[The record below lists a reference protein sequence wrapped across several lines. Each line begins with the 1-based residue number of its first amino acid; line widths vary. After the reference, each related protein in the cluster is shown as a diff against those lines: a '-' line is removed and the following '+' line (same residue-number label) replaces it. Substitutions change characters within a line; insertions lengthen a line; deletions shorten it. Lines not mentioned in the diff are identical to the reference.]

1 MPENAAFE
9 AVATP
14 RDRCRVAFVSDP
26 AFAAARHLVGAAA
39 KRDAD
44 RAAAF
49 ADRAARDAAC
59 LRKEAKRRRRVR
71 WVKNMASLCNSSASF
86 DGDIGAWDVSKVTT
100 LQGAFQGCASFNQDL
115 SAWDVSKVTTL
126 RGAFTDA
133 AAFNEPLGRFDVF
146 GAFVAW
152 DVSSVTTLQ
161 GAFLGCASFN
171 QDLSAWDVSKVTTL
185 RGAFSDAAAFDQ
197 NIGAWDVSSVTTLQG
212 AFQGAASFDEDL
224 GDWDV
229 SKVTTLRRTF
239 EGAAEFD
246 APIGDWDVS
255 KVTVM
260 YEMFYNAAAFD
271 QPIGD
276 WDVSQVTTMV
286 STFEGAAAFD
296 ADIGD
301 WDVSQVTVMDYMFLG
316 ADEFIQCVNW
326 VTPANSFGVGGDP
339 WHPDLQCYP
348 FDNRNNLENAVDEWL
363 DDSGDA
369 QTKYGP
375 ISRWDTSR
383 VTDMATLFQETAS
396 FDEPIGGWDTS
407 KVTDMSFTFD
417 AAAAFDQDIGAWDV
431 SSVTDMYETF
441 DGATIFNQD
450 IGGWDTSKLTDMG
463 FTFGETAAFDQDI
476 SAWDVSSV
484 TSMYAAFYGAAAFN
498 TPIGG
503 WEVSQV
509 TNMVSTFQGAA
520 AFDADIGNW
529 DVSKVPDMSYLFSG
543 AAAFDADIGNWD
555 VSQVTSMYTMFWD
568 AATFN
573 QDIGEWDVSRVT
585 DMYETFYN
593 ATAFNAAI
601 GGWDV
606 SQVSTM
612 RGMFYDAVAFNALIG
627 DWHVSKV
634 TNMREMFFNA
644 AAFDADIGDWDTSA
658 VTNMY
663 AAFADASAFNQPIGD
678 WDVSP
683 TTAKTDMFLN
693 ADAFDQCL
701 PWYAEFTCNPTPAPS
716 SVSPTPAPS
725 PAPSVSPTPAPSVS
739 PTPAPRFSGMDAATA
754 ANNSAV
760 FEAGLADAAGV
771 GADAVDVEFLS
782 EDAVS
787 RRRRLDEA
795 AFTLRYA
802 IAVAPAN
809 AESVTADLADAEHV
823 LERILAAA
831 VAADLEAAFEDLAV
845 PAPSAAPSA
854 APVAAAP
861 PRRADGRAAAP
872 AAAPVALRVVP
883 EAVENAD
890 AVNPSAELVLA
901 AVVETPHGALADV
914 VWSGPFRDADLLT
927 PAAQRVDAGL
937 VYLVVRAGVL
947 APGEAYE
954 FELVATSGGDAG
966 AATIAVTTNAPPRS
980 GRLAV
985 APAAGVALLTEFA
998 LSLDGWVDDQLP
1010 LAYAFYHRLPGET
1023 AATQIAASSEAAA
1036 AARLPRGGGG
1046 GGVRVVVGE
1055 VSDALGAAARVGE
1068 NATVAASDLG
1078 VEALDPVVE
1087 ELLDES
1093 LGAADPDYGGA
1104 LATAVAAT
1112 GEIAPCGDAA
1122 RRGGGGPP
1130 GDLVLRRRRQ
1140 LLVRRGAAGALPRDD
1155 GGGDARRGV
1164 AAAASGGVANA
1175 TCSSATAATCLRYV
1189 SGDDW
1194 DADACVVVES
1204 GDDATVCACAADAA
1218 AADYAAASSQE
1229 SYARYLRTVFRRP
1242 LDGDLLTTGR
1252 PLFRVFLGLA
1262 TFWALAGLAGARLDR
1277 RDAAAAAAKPR
1288 PSEARRR
1295 SSAVLGRGASK
1306 HLETLE
1312 AHLSGDDASRDA
1324 AAAAHFKSLKAAL
1337 PHAIAK
1343 GSYFRKT
1350 ARQSFAARWPLLS
1363 LCRETLRRHHD
1374 WVSIYD
1380 AYDAARPRLA
1390 SCENVRSFRSFG
1402 TGGMCEWDAS
1412 YDEPCVFREPSGG
1425 EETVLDLQVTLLGL
1439 AIALP
1444 LIALVNWAVETY
1456 VFAPTGD
1463 GGDDGGD
1470 VDALADAGARLLDA
1484 LGVDAAVDLGDAD
1497 AVARAALPA
1506 ATRVVLRQRE
1516 ELRVGAALEAAH
1528 WGGALTALDGPA
1540 VQYRALCQLR
1550 YAHELAAFDAGI
1562 AHALYLEHGAR
1573 GGADA
1578 AGRGGRRRRR
1588 RGPARANRAFARS
1601 ARRGAADR
1609 VAAAAK
1615 HGAWRPPLG
1624 TALGLGGLAAFFLLH
1639 EEVQAILFEEAA
1651 NLAAHYVILAALF
1664 VVRGRGDLALV
1675 AVLVVVFGL
1684 LVYVCLPSL
1693 RNRDPLVSRV
1703 SSVDDAAR
1711 EAALAARDG
1720 GGDEDAVAAG
1730 TLAESDDEDAARE
1743 STALE
1748 KFAESDDEDAAL
1760 KEAIAAHEEDTLARF
1775 AESDAG
1781 DDEPLRS
1788 LPSRKPSRLE
1798 ALFDDD
1804 AGGDEPLR
1812 SLPSREPSRLE
1823 GLFDDDAG
1831 DDEPLRSLP
1840 PSDVRRRRA
1849 PSDDDALVA
1858 QRTGTARGAM
1868 SSLIAMFT
1876 ATGGDDDTDD
1886 DRAAPRESV
1895 RRRRAPSD
1903 DDALVAQRTGTAPG
1917 AVSSLI
1923 AIFTGGDDDAE
1934 PECIRAAPSAG

>member
-1 MPENAAFE
+1 MPALLRRCAAAALCAAALAYAAFSFGGVLRIVARDRLAPRRPTAYPRAKCRAMDAARVAAAERRGRGAANGTAAVAALQSYYVDAGVEAAWPVVANATAANHAAYAAAHGLPYARAAPAGARARCGKLRAVGAALADAPAGKWLVFADADLSFACATATPPGAGLDRALRLAARAGGHGTGLLDLVVADRFGLFAARRTRWARRFLARLAAFLDARPALCALSPMPENAAFE

-59 LRKEAKRRRRVR
+59 LRKEAKRRRR
-71 WVKNMASLCNSSASF
+71 
-86 DGDIGAWDVSKVTT
+86 
-100 LQGAFQGCASFNQDL
+100 
-115 SAWDVSKVTTL
+115 
-126 RGAFTDA
+126 
-133 AAFNEPLGRFDVF
+133 
-146 GAFVAW
+146 
-152 DVSSVTTLQ
+152 
-161 GAFLGCASFN
+161 
-171 QDLSAWDVSKVTTL
+171 
-185 RGAFSDAAAFDQ
+185 
-197 NIGAWDVSSVTTLQG
+197 
-212 AFQGAASFDEDL
+212 
-224 GDWDV
+224 
-229 SKVTTLRRTF
+229 
-239 EGAAEFD
+239 
-246 APIGDWDVS
+246 
-255 KVTVM
+255 
-260 YEMFYNAAAFD
+260 
-271 QPIGD
+271 
-276 WDVSQVTTMV
+276 
-286 STFEGAAAFD
+286 
-296 ADIGD
+296 
-301 WDVSQVTVMDYMFLG
+301 
-316 ADEFIQCVNW
+316 
-326 VTPANSFGVGGDP
+326 
-339 WHPDLQCYP
+339 
-348 FDNRNNLENAVDEWL
+348 
-363 DDSGDA
+363 
-369 QTKYGP
+369 
-375 ISRWDTSR
+375 
-383 VTDMATLFQETAS
+383 
-396 FDEPIGGWDTS
+396 
-407 KVTDMSFTFD
+407 
-417 AAAAFDQDIGAWDV
+417 
-431 SSVTDMYETF
+431 
-441 DGATIFNQD
+441 
-450 IGGWDTSKLTDMG
+450 
-463 FTFGETAAFDQDI
+463 
-476 SAWDVSSV
+476 
-484 TSMYAAFYGAAAFN
+484 
-498 TPIGG
+498 
-503 WEVSQV
+503 
-509 TNMVSTFQGAA
+509 
-520 AFDADIGNW
+520 
-529 DVSKVPDMSYLFSG
+529 
-543 AAAFDADIGNWD
+543 
-555 VSQVTSMYTMFWD
+555 
-568 AATFN
+568 
-573 QDIGEWDVSRVT
+573 
-585 DMYETFYN
+585 
-593 ATAFNAAI
+593 
-601 GGWDV
+601 
-606 SQVSTM
+606 
-612 RGMFYDAVAFNALIG
+612 
-627 DWHVSKV
+627 
-634 TNMREMFFNA
+634 
-644 AAFDADIGDWDTSA
+644 
-658 VTNMY
+658 
-663 AAFADASAFNQPIGD
+663 
-678 WDVSP
+678 
-683 TTAKTDMFLN
+683 
-693 ADAFDQCL
+693 
-701 PWYAEFTCNPTPAPS
+701 
-716 SVSPTPAPS
+716 
-725 PAPSVSPTPAPSVS
+725 
-739 PTPAPRFSGMDAATA
+739 
-754 ANNSAV
+754 
-760 FEAGLADAAGV
+760 
-771 GADAVDVEFLS
+771 
-782 EDAVS
+782 
-787 RRRRLDEA
+787 
-795 AFTLRYA
+795 
-802 IAVAPAN
+802 
-809 AESVTADLADAEHV
+809 
-823 LERILAAA
+823 
-831 VAADLEAAFEDLAV
+831 
-845 PAPSAAPSA
+845 
-854 APVAAAP
+854 
-861 PRRADGRAAAP
+861 AAP

-954 FELVATSGGDAG
+954 FELVATSGGDAA

-1122 RRGGGGPP
+1122 CAAVADLR
-1130 GDLVLRRRRQ
+1130 GDLVDALAT
-1140 LLVRRGAAGALPRDD
+1140 VVDEELPRTQLTVQRQ
-1155 GGGDARRGV
+1155 AS
-1164 AAAASGGVANA
+1164 AAAALTARADELEPAASGAALDAVAVLASASAAAGLAEGTADGVFAALDALLGGGTLAVDEQRGDAFAGSLDDLSAALALGLVPGEAAAELAGPHGAMAVARLETIDAAAATFAASADPRASRVALPASWADEAVLVDVAVAEFVEDPRPALPTPVETTVVRVRAARFADDETAGTARRLDDGWRADQAAAAADALVVELRRVADPPADWSYAVSYVVAVNCSSGAAPPEPCRGTTAAETRDAACGGRGACGGVANA

-1350 ARQSFAARWPLLS
+1350 ARRSFAARWPLLS

-1390 SCENVRSFRSFG
+1390 RCALMLFDAVQLYFGGAVACFFFVIPPGLCKSFDPCRDERSCENVRSFRSFG

-1463 GGDDGGD
+1463 GGDDGDD
-1470 VDALADAGARLLDA
+1470 VDALADAGARLLHA

-1516 ELRVGAALEAAH
+1516 ELVDALDAERDPRRAEALAALLRAHDGASRYRRGHGAVAAATLKRVGAALEAAAH

-1573 GGADA
+1573 GGAA
-1578 AGRGGRRRRR
+1578 APPAAVSRFAKASCYFFLFVGAAAQCWFMTFYAREIGRKETRIWADGTILGYFLLFLLVV
-1588 RGPARANRAFARS
+1588 PARLVFAHVLAPRLLDPHFRHIGDPFEESVDVPFRHALPTPVDLVDPRLLGAMLDGSRAVVAPVAETCRRVSESLSASASADERPSDPAAPKPSRRAAVREAVRAARADAGGAADRRAANRAFREERAD
-1601 ARRGAADR
+1601 AWAADR

-1934 PECIRAAPSAG
+1934 PGCIQ